1 MDKAR
6 STMNKANIIKD
17 LKMGF
22 TISSS
27 EWGLLL
33 EQSIPEQDYITLSA
47 EASRVQATLVIFYFD
62 KKYYSAVASE
72 AFVSPHLI
80 FEDQKATP
88 LSLEFLSFLYWVSS
102 DLPLLE
108 FLRKNQK
115 KEAKDNA

>member
-1 MDKAR
+1 MDKTIAI
-6 STMNKANIIKD
+6 KDIIKNIQEN
-17 LKMGF
+17 K

-27 EWGLLL
+27 DWELLL
-33 EQSIPEQDYITLSA
+33 KESTLGQDCIILSA

-108 FLRKNQK
+108 FLQKNQE
-115 KEAKDNA
+115 KEKEVKDNA

>member
-1 MDKAR
+1 MDR
-6 STMNKANIIKD
+6 VGIINNIKEG
-17 LKMGF
+17 K
-22 TISSS
+22 TISGSDW
-27 EWGLLL
+27 ELLL
-33 EQSIPEQDYITLSA
+33 EQSTLGQDCIILSA

-72 AFVSPHLI
+72 AFVSSRLI

-88 LSLEFLSFLYWVSS
+88 LSLGFLSFLYWVSS

-108 FLRKNQK
+108 FLQKNQK

>member
-1 MDKAR
+1 MDKTA
-6 STMNKANIIKD
+6 IIKD

-22 TISSS
+22 TISSP
-27 EWGLLL
+27 EWRLLL
-33 EQSIPEQDYITLSA
+33 EQSTLGQDYITLSA
-47 EASRVQATLVIFYFD
+47 NTSRVQATLVIFYFD

-72 AFVSPHLI
+72 AFVSPRLI

-88 LSLEFLSFLYWVSS
+88 LSLGFLSFLYWVSS

-108 FLRKNQK
+108 FLQKNQK